1 MQRVI
6 GSSFQKLR
14 SLLRI
19 VDNALYKVRFN
30 ALYTLLSV
38 VKGEMFM
45 NFYSEMRNQ
54 AEMEKEILSDDDFKR
69 IYQGVFEDTD
79 EYKSCATC
87 GKQMNMTKKEFKTLM
102 HNQMHRYV
110 CSSKCIVDFYK

>member
-69 IYQGVFEDTD
+69 IYQGVLGEV
-79 EYKSCATC
+79 
-87 GKQMNMTKKEFKTLM
+87 FKLFSFFS
-102 HNQMHRYV
+102 HFLLLY
-110 CSSKCIVDFYK
+110 F